1 MMILSLPLPAL
12 LHATLMYASSTLM
25 HLSHLKQA
33 LTHTL
38 SDLLSVKDFSW
49 NPHQNPNHYYPHHCH
64 HHSWRVSI
72 ISYHLFHRHCICVYV
87 LNQNFVTSSQCCLA
101 IWKQR
106 YLGRRLEKPK
116 YLFNFLW
123 QWRYFSPMQ

>member
-1 MMILSLPLPAL
+1 MMRMILSLLLPAL

-38 SDLLSVKDFSW
+38 SDLLSVKDSSW
-49 NPHQNPNHYYPHHCH
+49 NPHQNPNHYYPHHRH

-72 ISYHLFHRHCICVYV
+72 FFIDTAFAYV
-87 LNQNFVTSSQCCLA
+87 LNEYFVTSSQCNVVWQYGNKD
-101 IWKQR
+101 IWD
-106 YLGRRLEKPK
+106 
-116 YLFNFLW
+116 
-123 QWRYFSPMQ
+123 